1 MQAGARARVL
11 VREPIAA
18 AGIELL
24 RARFDVDVDGEG
36 DIAERIGDYDA
47 IVVRSATQLTADVLE
62 RATRLRV
69 IGRAGVGVDNVDVE
83 AATRRGIVVLNAPES
98 TVVSAAEHAL
108 ALLLAL
114 CRSVPQADASLR
126 AGRWERSRFAG
137 VELAD
142 KTLAVLGFGRIGR
155 EVARRARALTMHVL
169 AYDPYVAADRFREL
183 GVERAETL
191 DDALAAA
198 DVVSLHL
205 TLTEE
210 TRGLIGAAE
219 LARMR
224 PGARLVNVARG
235 GLVDEE
241 ALADALRSG
250 QLSGAALDV
259 FSEEPYSGDLLT
271 LDSVVV
277 TPHLGASTRE
287 AQDRAG
293 LVVAEQVA
301 AALAGALVPNA
312 VNVPGVDPGELE
324 RLGPFL
330 GLASQLSALAV
341 GLAGGAPARLELGFR
356 GELAERDTRVLTVAA
371 LDGVFRGRVEQPV
384 NYVNAPL
391 LARERGLE
399 VVESREPDARGF
411 TSLLTVTA
419 GDVEVAGTTIAGRP
433 RLVRAL
439 GYEIE
444 VELDPLMLFVVND
457 DTPGRI
463 GRFGTLLGEAGV
475 NIANMAVSRDRSEGR
490 ALMAL
495 SVDSPVPET
504 LLERLRAEP
513 GFEDVRFLRVP

>member
-155 EVARRARALTMHVL
+155 EVARRARALPMHVL

-235 GLVDEE
+235 GLVDQEALLA
-241 ALADALRSG
+241 ALADGRVG
-250 QLSGAALDV
+250 GAVLDV
-259 FSEEPYSGDLLT
+259 VEPQPLPPESPLWAHPRVIVTSHISGGSPEGWARSMDLFRWNLPLY
-271 LDSVVV
+271 LD
-277 TPHLGASTRE
+277 GDIA
-287 AQDRAG
+287 
-293 LVVAEQVA
+293 
-301 AALAGALVPNA
+301 
-312 VNVPGVDPGELE
+312 
-324 RLGPFL
+324 RLGNL
-330 GLASQLSALAV
+330 VNLADHL
-341 GLAGGAPARLELGFR
+341 
-356 GELAERDTRVLTVAA
+356 
-371 LDGVFRGRVEQPV
+371 
-384 NYVNAPL
+384 
-391 LARERGLE
+391 
-399 VVESREPDARGF
+399 
-411 TSLLTVTA
+411 
-419 GDVEVAGTTIAGRP
+419 
-433 RLVRAL
+433 
-439 GYEIE
+439 
-444 VELDPLMLFVVND
+444 
-457 DTPGRI
+457 
-463 GRFGTLLGEAGV
+463 
-475 NIANMAVSRDRSEGR
+475 
-490 ALMAL
+490 
-495 SVDSPVPET
+495 
-504 LLERLRAEP
+504 
-513 GFEDVRFLRVP
+513 